1 MHDIKVCLIYC
12 PIIIKSTYLHQHFLR
27 ISTMLFNISSHLSL
41 KKSTSITIELQIQ
54 NKTQTNKKRMKASV
68 RLVRFATIG
77 TLNYLI
83 TMLVI
88 WIVMSYFS
96 FKGKYIVA
104 NIMAYLI
111 AQTHNFIWSKYWIFP
126 SSNPQNSLWQQIM
139 LFCTAFGIAYGIQLL
154 FVILMIEAIGIK
166 EFTAQ
171 FIGIIIYGAVNFM
184 VNNRI
189 TFR

>member
-1 MHDIKVCLIYC
+1 MLNNIKTETKMSRL
-12 PIIIKSTYLHQHFLR
+12 
-27 ISTMLFNISSHLSL
+27 LFYY
-41 KKSTSITIELQIQ
+41 TSIKITYFSYFCTQIHHI
-54 NKTQTNKKRMKASV
+54 KQTNKKRMKASV

>member
-1 MHDIKVCLIYC
+1 
-12 PIIIKSTYLHQHFLR
+12 
-27 ISTMLFNISSHLSL
+27 
-41 KKSTSITIELQIQ
+41 
-54 NKTQTNKKRMKASV
+54 MKASV

-154 FVILMIEAIGIK
+154 FVILMIEAIGI
-166 EFTAQ
+166 
-171 FIGIIIYGAVNFM
+171 IIYGAVNFM